1 MDWEEKHKELCNE
14 NPEEWKVKKGAE
26 ARVEIGLKQL
36 EDGFQM
42 ALKENAS
49 VSEDVKNTVAEIKEM
64 CEKKDKKD
72 KARRGSGEKTSE
84 GQRVK
89 K

>member
-1 MDWEEKHKELCNE
+1 MKKE
-14 NPEEWKVKKGAE
+14 AE

-49 VSEDVKNTVAEIKEM
+49 LPEDVKNTVAEIKEM
-64 CEKKDKKD
+64 CEKKD